1 MLGEYPLRHWIGVA
15 DHGAPCEE
23 RIGALHVAEAS
34 KQMEVFGLK
43 VREGAE
49 DGLCVRNNHPAINA
63 VFARTKWATGWV
75 MAMRQIE
82 GAKALDPTKW
92 PDTGR
97 KNYRGTLL
105 PAELIPEPIEVPEA
119 EYLKEKRF

>member
-1 MLGEYPLRHWIGVA
+1 
-15 DHGAPCEE
+15 
-23 RIGALHVAEAS
+23 
-34 KQMEVFGLK
+34 
-43 VREGAE
+43 
-49 DGLCVRNNHPAINA
+49 
-63 VFARTKWATGWV
+63 
-75 MAMRQIE
+75 MRQIE